1 MHLRGFVVVGCI
13 KKNPSVFRADR
24 QWMSFDGL
32 QTDRQT
38 GFITLCALG
47 IFVATYVRSFSS
59 RQTAKIRVSGLLN
72 TNLAFALGAS

>member
-13 KKNPSVFRADR
+13 KKNPSVFSSR

-38 GFITLCALG
+38 VFIPLCALG
-47 IFVATYVRSFSS
+47 SSLLPAFVAFLLG
-59 RQTAKIRVSGLLN
+59 RQQKSE
-72 TNLAFALGAS
+72 FLGY